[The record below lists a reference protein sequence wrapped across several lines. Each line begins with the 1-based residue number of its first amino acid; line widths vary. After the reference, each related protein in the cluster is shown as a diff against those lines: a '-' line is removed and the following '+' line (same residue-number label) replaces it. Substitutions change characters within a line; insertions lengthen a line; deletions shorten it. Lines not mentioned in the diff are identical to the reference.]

1 MDNIYYQNGIEYKDG
16 NASTWKEARLF
27 TDSHFSSAN
36 YYTIGSRAGPKRG
49 RCVILNYE
57 QFLNPVQNRKGTEY
71 DVSAL
76 RKTFESLNF
85 DIIIHHDMT
94 KRGTEF
100 ILDNA
105 CQGDTH
111 DSGVRLQVDSTHSH
125 GFQEHG
131 SLIPKPDNPQSQPIT
146 ADQFAFYCS
155 YRSFYSY
162 RDPEKGSWF
171 ISELTSTFDTH
182 SHQEDLISMTTMVQK
197 KVAEK
202 EAARVTTR
210 GQTGIKQMPLY
221 FSTLLKKLIGNN
233 VLHNALCQA
242 ISDAFDAKLFGSVEA
257 SLKDPLNMSWIIAID
272 AYFAKWLLISPF
284 YQANVLYTMFRKAR
298 SLSKSAH
305 RKIDPWRKKV
315 DVAVNTRKVLAGD
328 DHTSV
333 ALKAFCSTVDHRNN
347 IV

>member
-100 ILDNA
+100 ILDNESQFDHTQYHCFVMCVLSHGEADKFLCIDNEGIKYDQVFAKFDGEHCPSLIGKPKLFFFQA

-111 DSGVRLQVDSTHSH
+111 DSGVRLHVDSTHSH

-221 FSTLLKKLIGNN
+221 FSTLLKKL
-233 VLHNALCQA
+233 
-242 ISDAFDAKLFGSVEA
+242 
-257 SLKDPLNMSWIIAID
+257 
-272 AYFAKWLLISPF
+272 
-284 YQANVLYTMFRKAR
+284 MF
-298 SLSKSAH
+298 S
-305 RKIDPWRKKV
+305 
-315 DVAVNTRKVLAGD
+315 
-328 DHTSV
+328 
-333 ALKAFCSTVDHRNN
+333 
-347 IV
+347 